1 MEQPRGT
8 VPEWHKRVVDRS
20 LARSAEVMRTRGMGP
35 ATRIVEAARALSRE
49 SGTEGFSIQDVVD
62 RAGVALKTFYRH
74 FGSKD
79 ALLLAVLEE
88 EIREGVQAT
97 KERAMQ
103 LEDPLEQLRVI
114 ISDQFT
120 HVTDLNASV
129 AGLSGSIAR
138 EHFRLLELFPKEM
151 GQAVASIPSSSSPQS
166 CDAARLANCGPTT
179 RISMQMPLPRWSS
192 TRSTASGSRQ
202 STTLL
207 RSSRNDAGCS
217 VDERSAADQP
227 GGSRK

>member
-151 GQAVASIPSSSSPQS
+151 GQAVGLYTELVESAIVR
-166 CDAARLANCGPTT
+166 CCEAGK
-179 RISMQMPLPRWSS
+179 
-192 TRSTASGSRQ
+192 
-202 STTLL
+202 L
-207 RSSRNDAGCS
+207 RSDDPHLDADAITSLVIYTFHRIGLKA
-217 VDERSAADQP
+217 VDDPPAIVAERCWLFCRRAL
-227 GGSRK
+227 GG